1 MLLCVQTEAYPAL
14 NMHTMHHAHL
24 LSIASFFAE
33 FYTFV
38 ASLVLC
44 VSHFNTT
51 KRNTHV
57 RQTFSLHLISVL
69 ACTWTVS
76 KR

>member
-1 MLLCVQTEAYPAL
+1 MLLCVLAEAYPAL

-38 ASLVLC
+38 ASLILC

-51 KRNTHV
+51 QKKKHSTLGKHSAAYV
-57 RQTFSLHLISVL
+57 SFLYWLHLDS
-69 ACTWTVS
+69 
-76 KR
+76 